1 MAFDVVD
8 LIMQDHREAERLFN
22 ELETRPDKRPNLTP
36 VLTTLL
42 IAHSRAE
49 EAEVYPVAREEA
61 DEAEEIAHGQEEH
74 SQVDALLKRLAG
86 VDPESA
92 EFGRVLT
99 ELAEAVNRHVQEEEA
114 IVLPALAERLS
125 DARRAE
131 LGEAFAASR
140 KQHLGEQPDELTK
153 DQLQAQARNLGL
165 AGVSGMSKEELK
177 RKTMPS

>member
-1 MAFDVVD
+1 MPFDVVD

-22 ELETRPDKRPNLTP
+22 ELETRPDKRLNLTP

-61 DEAEEIAHGQEEH
+61 DEADEIAHSQEEH
-74 SQVDALLKRLAG
+74 AQVDELLKRLAG
-86 VDPESA
+86 VDPESPK
-92 EFGRVLT
+92 FGQVLT

-140 KQHLGEQPDELTK
+140 KQHLGEQPGELSK
-153 DQLQAQARNLGL
+153 EQLQAQARNLGL
-165 AGVSGMSKEELK
+165 TGASGMSKEQLK
-177 RKTMPS
+177 RKTMGS